1 MCHFVAVAYNPVT
14 NTGVVSLHV
23 LPHSDAGEGRVV
35 GVASSSPTVAHVVAG
50 LAGAGLHGAAAAVE
64 RFISKA
70 LGPGPETGV
79 LGPSLGGAG
88 GDGAVTAVEGK

>member
-23 LPHSDAGEGRVV
+23 LPHNDAGEGLVV

-70 LGPGPETGV
+70 LGPETGV
-79 LGPSLGGAG
+79 VGPSLGRVV